1 METLGGKREGERER
15 EAVPDPGIEERAL
28 APLESASTHHP
39 LLSLFLS
46 SLLYFFFLVLV
57 LLIILIILLILVLLL
72 IVWIRLLFLGEA
84 WIKNSFRSKGCLL
97 QFFLFHVCQ
106 IFLLVKYFAFFSL
119 FLIDSIFCP
128 ILDYASPNFI
138 FF

>member
-1 METLGGKREGERER
+1 METLGGREKRGREGEGSSTGPWHRGTC
-15 EAVPDPGIEERAL
+15 PGTPRICVD
-28 APLESASTHHP
+28 APPPS
-39 LLSLFLS
+39 LSLFLS

-106 IFLLVKYFAFFSL
+106 IFLLVKYFAFFFS
-119 FLIDSIFCP
+119 
-128 ILDYASPNFI
+128 
-138 FF
+138 FFNRFDLLSNLGLCKS